1 MSEVLAR
8 HLMKAVGMATIMVA
22 IVALAGIVLV
32 RLGRWFLK
40 FEGATIPSEA
50 SFFEVVSRS
59 FIRFAQR
66 RRLAVVTVGL
76 ACVVG
81 RAALIPVFKVPA
93 PKDHDEFSYLLAADT
108 FSHGRLTNPTPPM
121 WPHFESIHINMLPTY
136 MSMYP
141 PGQGFLLTVGEWLGN
156 PWISVLLS
164 AGFGCALVCWML
176 QAWLPPKWALL
187 GGFLSVLQIGILSY
201 WTNSYYCGWLPAT
214 AGALALGTLPRLR
227 KRPHVSLAL
236 LLGLSIALLAI
247 TRPYE
252 GLFFSL
258 PIAGWILVWMLRAR
272 GSSFGLVISRVIA
285 PLVLVMIGLIA
296 FLAYYNW
303 RVSGN
308 ALVMPYQVNQRTY
321 AGVPLFPWQHEKTQP
336 VYRSAE
342 MRKYYAQWAIHGY
355 RHDMARGLGYMS
367 WNKLKTY
374 WQFYF
379 GVLLSV
385 PLLALPWA
393 LRDRRMRF
401 LLIVMVVAGLGLEL
415 ELWSN
420 PHYAAPLTC
429 VFLGFVVQAMRH
441 LRLWRWRGRE
451 IGRIL
456 TRAVVIGL
464 FTLDL
469 AWVSAAAVHVNADR
483 LYQVGNQE
491 RAAVQSQLENMPG
504 LQLAIVHY
512 SPSHPTFREWVYN
525 RADLEHAKVVWA
537 RDLGPAC
544 NLALI
549 HYFKDRH
556 VWLVQPDLPR
566 KVTPYVVTAADSGAD
581 RPSCPDNPAF

>member
-1 MSEVLAR
+1 MPEVLAR
-8 HLMKAVGMATIMVA
+8 HLSKAIGMATIAVA
-22 IVALAGIVLV
+22 IGAITWIVLV

-59 FIRFAQR
+59 FSRFAQR
-66 RRLAVVTVGL
+66 KRLAVVAVGL
-76 ACVVG
+76 ICIVG
-81 RAALIPVFKVPA
+81 RAALIPILKVPA

-108 FSHGRLTNPTPPM
+108 FAHGRLTNPTPPI
-121 WPHFESIHINMLPTY
+121 WAHFESIHINMRPTY

-141 PGQGFLLTVGEWLGN
+141 PGQGFLLLLGEWLGH

-176 QAWLPPKWALL
+176 QGWLPPKWALL
-187 GGFLSVLQIGILSY
+187 GGVLSVLQIGILSY
-201 WTNSYYCGWLPAT
+201 WTNSYYCGWLPAS

-227 KRPHVSLAL
+227 KRAQVSLAL

-247 TRPYE
+247 SRPYE

-258 PIAGWILVWMLRAR
+258 PIAGLFLFWTFRAR
-272 GSSFGLVISRVIA
+272 GSNLEAVISRVIV
-285 PLVLVMIGLIA
+285 PLVLTMASMVA

-308 ALVMPYQVNQRTY
+308 AFVMPYQVNERTY
-321 AGVPLFPWQHEKTQP
+321 AGVPLFPWEHERIQP
-336 VYRSAE
+336 VYHSAE
-342 MRKYYAQWAIHGY
+342 MRKYYARWAIHGY
-355 RHDMARGLGYMS
+355 RHDIARGFGYMA

-374 WQFYF
+374 WRFYF

-385 PLLALPWA
+385 PLLAMPWV
-393 LRDRRMRF
+393 LKDRRIRS
-401 LLIVMVVAGLGLEL
+401 LLIVMAAAGLGLAL

-429 VFLGFVVQAMRH
+429 VFIAVVVQGMRH
-441 LRLWRWRGRE
+441 LRLWRWHGRR

-456 TRAVVIGL
+456 EWAIVIGL
-464 FTLDL
+464 FTLDV
-469 AWVSAAAVHVNADR
+469 AWVSAAAVHVNADW

-491 RAAVQSQLENMPG
+491 RAAVQAQLENMPG

-525 RADLEHAKVVWA
+525 RADIEHAKVVWA

-544 NLALI
+544 NATLI
-549 HYFKDRH
+549 RYFKDRH
-556 VWLVQPDLPR
+556 VWLVQPDLPS
-566 KVTPYVVTAADSGAD
+566 KITPYVVMRDDTGEDTAV
-581 RPSCPDNPAF
+581 CNVDNAP